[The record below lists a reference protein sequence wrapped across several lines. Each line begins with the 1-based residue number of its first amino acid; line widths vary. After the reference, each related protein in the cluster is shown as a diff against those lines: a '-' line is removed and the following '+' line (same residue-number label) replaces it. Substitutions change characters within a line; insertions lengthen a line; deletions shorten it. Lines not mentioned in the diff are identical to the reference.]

1 MIVLD
6 EEIHDPDLA
15 VQIGVWYKG
24 SVISV
29 KSLRPRTLVKDDSM
43 PTLLRRVA
51 QPTFV
56 TINWTDFWR
65 ELAADR
71 AFCIVCADL
80 TSRQVNQVPFYLRR
94 FLNLPQFKTKAARMG
109 SVVLLRPT
117 RIEFYRADRKIQ
129 TMEWTN

>member
-15 VQIGVWYKG
+15 AQIGTWYKG

-29 KSLRPRTLVKDDSM
+29 KTLRPHTLVKDDSM
-43 PTLLRRVA
+43 PTLLRRVS

-56 TINWTDFWR
+56 TINWTDFWQ
-65 ELAADR
+65 ELAADT
-71 AFCIVCADL
+71 AFCVVCVDL
-80 TSRQVNQVPFYLRR
+80 TSRQVNRIPLYLRR
-94 FLNLPQFKTKAARMG
+94 FLNLPLFKTKTARMG

-117 RIEFYRADRKIQ
+117 RVEFYRASRKIE
-129 TMEWTN
+129 TVAWSN